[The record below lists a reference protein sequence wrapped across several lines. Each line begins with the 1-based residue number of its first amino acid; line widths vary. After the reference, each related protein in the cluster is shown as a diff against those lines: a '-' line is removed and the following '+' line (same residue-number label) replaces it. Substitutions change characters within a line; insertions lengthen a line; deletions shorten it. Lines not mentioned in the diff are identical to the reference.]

1 MDQNLIYILNW
12 VKDVLNGFG
21 GTVLLVSIWVGV
33 VSLFF
38 RYK

>member
-21 GTVLLVSIWVGV
+21 WTVLLVSIWVGI

-38 RYK
+38 RHK